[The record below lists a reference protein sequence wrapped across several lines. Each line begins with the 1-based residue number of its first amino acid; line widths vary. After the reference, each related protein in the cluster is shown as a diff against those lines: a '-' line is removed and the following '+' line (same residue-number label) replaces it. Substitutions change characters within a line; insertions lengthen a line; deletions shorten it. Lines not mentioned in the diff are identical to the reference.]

1 VQEAAPI
8 DYLWIDSA
16 RRYILVPEVSTIRP
30 LRDFTNAFD
39 PSTGKWVRNA
49 A

>member
-16 RRYILVPEVSTIRP
+16 RYILVPEVSTIRP

-39 PSTGKWVRNA
+39 PSTAKWVRNA